1 MKKNKSLFI
10 SLIIFVIS
18 VILVVSIG
26 TIPLPEYE
34 SNKPIKGLEG
44 KIIFQYQLVSRNLLP
59 PAPDILDD
67 CIYSI
72 NLEVFP
78 YTATEVICSSDL
90 NRYSNEFYWYDA
102 FIIDNSQIAIKYWDR
117 NSNVEKELLIDIETG
132 NIVTENTIE
141 KYSYNELNKNLF
153 GEILIDPWQTGNQTR
168 EVAIYYQLGSEIIE
182 VFKSKAPTNYYF
194 NILKWSP
201 DGENIIASDSE
212 NNLILF
218 SKSKHFNPN
227 IINFYIENIENK
239 DFIRLIGWS
248 S

>member
-59 PAPDILDD
+59 PAPDIMDD

-90 NRYSNEFYWYDA
+90 NGYSNEFYWYDA

-153 GEILIDPWQTGNQTR
+153 GEILINPWQTGNQTR

-218 SKSKHFNPN
+218 SKSKYFYPN

>member
-1 MKKNKSLFI
+1 MKKNKSLLI

-18 VILVVSIG
+18 VILVVSFG

-34 SNKPIKGLEG
+34 SNMPVKGLEG
-44 KIIFQYQLVSRNLLP
+44 KIVFQYQLVSRNLIP

-67 CIYSI
+67 CIYTI
-72 NLEVFP
+72 NLEILP
-78 YTATEVICSSDL
+78 YSATEMICSSDL
-90 NRYSNEFYWYDA
+90 NGYSSEFYWYDA

-117 NSNVEKELLIDIETG
+117 SSNIEKEILIDIETG
-132 NIVTENTIE
+132 KIVTENTTE

-153 GEILIDPWQTGNQTR
+153 GEILIDPWQSSNQTR
-168 EVAIYYQLGSEIIE
+168 EVAIYYQLGSETIE

-239 DFIRLIGWS
+239 EFIRLIGWS

>member
-1 MKKNKSLFI
+1 MKKNKSLLI

-26 TIPLPEYE
+26 TIPLPDYE
-34 SNKPIKGLEG
+34 SNMPVKGLEG

-67 CIYSI
+67 CIYAI
-72 NLEVFP
+72 NLEIFP
-78 YTATEVICSSDL
+78 YTAAELICSSDL
-90 NRYSNEFYWYDA
+90 NGYSNEFYWYDA
-102 FIIDNSQIAIKYWDR
+102 FIIDNSQISIKYWDR
-117 NSNVEKELLIDIETG
+117 NSNIEKELLIDIETK
-132 NIVTENTIE
+132 NIVTENTVE
-141 KYSYNELNKNLF
+141 KHTYNEQNKNLF
-153 GEILIDPWQTGNQTR
+153 GEILIDAWQSSNQTR
-168 EVAIYYQLGSEIIE
+168 EVAIYYQLGSEIFE

-194 NILKWSP
+194 NTLKWSP

-218 SKSKHFNPN
+218 SKSKLFNPN

-239 DFIRLIGWS
+239 EFIRLIGWS

>member
-18 VILVVSIG
+18 VILVVSFG

-72 NLEVFP
+72 NLEVLP
-78 YTATEVICSSDL
+78 YTATEMICSSDL
-90 NRYSNEFYWYDA
+90 NGYSSEFYWYDA

-153 GEILIDPWQTGNQTR
+153 GEILIDPWQSSNQTR
-168 EVAIYYQLGSEIIE
+168 EVAIYYQLGSETIE

-239 DFIRLIGWS
+239 EFIRLIGWS